1 MPRARQYE
9 NNAARQKAYRD
20 RLKLKEIQEPVAP
33 TKRID
38 APNAHRRVRVAHPE

>member
-9 NNAARQKAYRD
+9 NTAARQKAYRD
-20 RLKLKEIQEPVAP
+20 RLKLKEIQKPEPPQKLA
-33 TKRID
+33 

>member
-20 RLKLKEIQEPVAP
+20 RKKREAITTVQPAP
-33 TKRID
+33 KAPKRTSVT
-38 APNAHRRVRVAHPE
+38 VRHER